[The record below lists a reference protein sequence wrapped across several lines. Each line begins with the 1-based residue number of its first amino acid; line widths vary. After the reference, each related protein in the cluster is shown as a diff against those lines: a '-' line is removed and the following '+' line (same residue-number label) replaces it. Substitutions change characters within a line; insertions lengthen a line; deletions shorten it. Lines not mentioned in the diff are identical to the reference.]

1 MWNTIINFVENI
13 HNFFGFLIEKWRP
26 KGLIDVTGQNFNF
39 KFMLIKQSNSF
50 DLYDLANLST
60 ITINI
65 SKIYEKLT
73 ESFQI
78 SPKYILIKKFSAAKI
93 TIF

>member
-1 MWNTIINFVENI
+1 M
-13 HNFFGFLIEKWRP
+13 
-26 KGLIDVTGQNFNF
+26 TGQNFNF

-93 TIF
+93 TIFN

>member
-1 MWNTIINFVENI
+1 
-13 HNFFGFLIEKWRP
+13 
-26 KGLIDVTGQNFNF
+26 
-39 KFMLIKQSNSF
+39 MLIKQSNSF